1 LSSSTEDTSVPSP
14 IQRFSSRRESLDQS
28 FLSTRLEGAKAY
40 DRIAGYFSSSL
51 LEIAG
56 ETLESVDG
64 PIRIVCN
71 SDLDERDVQTA
82 RAAKHAMRQEWCASN
97 PETFAHDHRERFRRL
112 YALLRGDHLQVKVL
126 PKAKFGLAHGKAG
139 VITRADGSKTSFL
152 GSANSTASAW
162 TSNYELLWEDAS
174 PESVRWV
181 QDEFEALWTHTHA
194 VDLADFVVE
203 DIGRI
208 AERTVIQK
216 VEEWQDDPDPASA
229 AIELP
234 VFREG
239 FGLWEHQKY
248 FVKKA
253 FDAHRKRGGARFVL
267 ADMVGL
273 GKTLQLTLSALLM
286 ALHGDKPILVLAPK
300 TLRWQWQ
307 EEMTELLDM
316 PSAVWNSQKK
326 CWIDENGIE
335 HPSGGHEGI
344 RRCPR
349 RVGIVS
355 QGLITYQSE
364 AATHLQRLEYECI
377 MVDEAHKARR
387 RNRNPFRPTEKP
399 NPNNLMQFL
408 LDVSSKTKSMLLA
421 TATPVQLHALEG
433 WDLLHILAQ
442 GDDSVL
448 GNPWSRWREAD
459 QALDVV
465 MGEKDL
471 PNDDWKLWEWVR
483 NPLPPADEDRT
494 FEILR
499 RSLRL
504 DPEEAVAKG
513 DAWDTLS
520 EPDRHRVRRIANDF
534 ARHHNPFIRHIVR
547 RTREFLETTIDPE
560 TGEPYM
566 DPIEVEL
573 HGESADESIPL
584 PAYLEDAYSHAEKF
598 CSLLGERMQAAG
610 FMQTLLLR
618 RMGSTIYAGQKSAG
632 RILDDWTRVDD
643 PEVEYSEDNNEDN
656 NRTLTAEEESCLHN
670 LVEAL
675 EANRERD
682 PKYQHVVEY
691 LLGRNWL
698 QRGCIIFSQYFE
710 SVWWLASQLSEDD
723 LPDEKIGI
731 YAAREKSGIMQG
743 GEFILRPREDLKQM
757 VRRGELRLLIG
768 TESASEG
775 LNLQRLST
783 LINLDLPW
791 NPTRLEQRK
800 GRIQRIGQQSDTIH
814 VYNMRYRDSVEDRVH
829 ELLSE
834 RMQNLHTLFGQIP
847 DTIETAWKKV
857 AVDKMEEARREID
870 AVPTEHP
877 FEMRYEQI
885 NPVDWESCT
894 DVLEDGARR
903 ERLSE
908 GW

>member
-1 LSSSTEDTSVPSP
+1 M
-14 IQRFSSRRESLDQS
+14 IQRFSSRRENLDRS
-28 FLSTRLEGAKAY
+28 FLATRLEDAKAY

-51 LEIAG
+51 LEVAG

-71 SDLDERDVQTA
+71 SDLDVRDVETA
-82 RAAKHAMRQEWCASN
+82 RAAQQAMRQEWCASN
-97 PETFAHDHRERFRRL
+97 PERFAHDHKERFRRL
-112 YALLRGDHLQVKVL
+112 YALLRSEHLQVKVL
-126 PKAKFGLAHGKAG
+126 PRSKFGLAHGKAG
-139 VITRADGSKTSFL
+139 VITRADASKTSFL
-152 GSANSTASAW
+152 GSANSTAPAW
-162 TSNYELLWEDAS
+162 TSNYEILWEDAS
-174 PESVRWV
+174 PESVQWV
-181 QDEFEALWTHTHA
+181 QEEFDALWSHPCA
-194 VDLADFVVE
+194 MELADFVIE

-208 AERTVIQK
+208 SKRTVIQT
-216 VEEWQDDPDPASA
+216 VEDWREDPEPASA
-229 AIELP
+229 ALELP

-253 FDAHRKRGGARFVL
+253 FDAHRKRAGARFVL

-273 GKTLQLTLSALLM
+273 GKTLQLTLSSLLM

-300 TLRWQWQ
+300 PLLLQWQ

-316 PSAVWNSQKK
+316 PSAVWDSQKK
-326 CWIDENGIE
+326 CWIDENEIE

-355 QGLITYQSE
+355 QGLITHQSE
-364 AATHLQRLEYECI
+364 AATHLQGLEYECVI
-377 MVDEAHKARR
+377 VDEAHKARR

-399 NPNNLMQFL
+399 NPNNLMRFL
-408 LDVSSKTKSMLLA
+408 LDISSETKSMLLA
-421 TATPVQLHALEG
+421 TATPVQLHPLEG
-433 WDLLHILAQ
+433 WDLLYILAQ
-442 GDDSVL
+442 GDHSVL
-448 GNPWSRWREAD
+448 GNPWSRWRDAED
-459 QALDVV
+459 ALNVV
-465 MGEKDL
+465 MGEKAF
-471 PNDDWKLWEWVR
+471 PNDDWKLWEWIR

-499 RSLRL
+499 RSLKME
-504 DPEEAVAKG
+504 PEDAVAKG
-513 DAWDTLS
+513 DAWDDLS
-520 EPDRHRVRRIANDF
+520 RPDRHRVRRIADDF

-547 RTREFLETTIDPE
+547 RTRDFLETTIDPE

-566 DPIEVEL
+566 DPIEVQL
-573 HGESADESIPL
+573 HGESPAESIPL
-584 PAYLEDAYSHAEKF
+584 PAYLEDAYAHAEDF
-598 CSLLGERMQAAG
+598 CTLLGERMQAAG
-610 FMQTLLLR
+610 FMETLLLR
-618 RMGSTIYAGQKSAG
+618 RMGSTIYAGQKTAE
-632 RILDDWTRVDD
+632 RILDGWTRVDD
-643 PEVEYSEDNNEDN
+643 PEAEHSEDDN
-656 NRTLTAEEESCLHN
+656 RILTAEEESCLHN

-675 EANRERD
+675 DANRERD
-682 PKYQHVVEY
+682 PKYQRVVEY
-691 LLGRNWL
+691 LLNRNWL
-698 QRGCIIFSQYFE
+698 ERGCIVFSQYFE
-710 SVWWLASQLSEDD
+710 SVWWLATQLSEGD
-723 LPDEKIGI
+723 LPNEKIGI

-743 GEFILRPREDLKQM
+743 GEFTIRPRDDLKQM

-834 RMQNLHTLFGQIP
+834 RLREIHTLFGQLP
-847 DTIETAWKKV
+847 DVLEDAWIDV
-857 AVDKMEEARREID
+857 AFDRIEEARHLID
-870 AVPTEHP
+870 SVPTEHP

-885 NPVDWESCT
+885 DPVDWESCT
-894 DVLEDGARR
+894 DVLEKGARR

>member
-1 LSSSTEDTSVPSP
+1 V
-14 IQRFSSRRESLDQS
+14 INRFSSRRDNLSDS
-28 FLSTRLEGAKAY
+28 FLSTRLQDATTY
-40 DRIAGYFSSSL
+40 NRIAGYFSSSL
-51 LEIAG
+51 LELAG
-56 ETLESVDG
+56 EALESVNG

-71 SDLDERDVQTA
+71 SDLDARDVETA
-82 RAAKHAMRQEWCASN
+82 RAAQQAMRQEWCASN
-97 PETFAHDHRERFRRL
+97 PEKFAHDHKERFRRL
-112 YALLRGDHLQVKVL
+112 YALLRGEHLQVKVL
-126 PKAKFGLAHGKAG
+126 PKSEFGLAHGKAG
-139 VITRADGSKTSFL
+139 VITLEDGSKTSFL
-152 GSANSTASAW
+152 GSANSTAPAW
-162 TSNYELLWEDAS
+162 SSNYELLWEDTS
-174 PESVRWV
+174 PESVQWV
-181 QDEFEALWTHTHA
+181 QEEFDALWSHPCA
-194 VDLADFVVE
+194 MELADFVIE

-208 AERTVIQK
+208 SRRTVIQT
-216 VEEWQDDPDPASA
+216 VDDWREDPKPASA

-253 FDAHRKRGGARFVL
+253 FDAHRKRSGARFVL

-300 TLRWQWQ
+300 PLLLQWQ

-316 PSAVWNSQKK
+316 PSAVWDSQKK
-326 CWIDENGIE
+326 CWMDENGIE

-355 QGLITYQSE
+355 QGLITHQSE
-364 AATHLQRLEYECI
+364 AATHLQGLEYECVI
-377 MVDEAHKARR
+377 VDEAHKARR

-408 LDVSSKTKSMLLA
+408 LNVSPKTKSMLLA
-421 TATPVQLHALEG
+421 TATPVQLHPLEG
-433 WDLLHILAQ
+433 WDLLYILAQ
-442 GDDSVL
+442 GDPSVL
-448 GNPWSRWREAD
+448 GNRWSRWRDAED
-459 QALDVV
+459 ALDVV

-471 PNDDWKLWEWVR
+471 PDDDWELWEWIR

-499 RSLRL
+499 RSLKM
-504 DPEEAVAKG
+504 DPEDAVAKG
-513 DAWDTLS
+513 SKWDTLS
-520 EPDRHRVRRIANDF
+520 RPDQHRVRRIADDF

-547 RTREFLETTIDPE
+547 RTRDFLETTIDPE

-566 DPIEVEL
+566 DSIEVQL
-573 HGESADESIPL
+573 HGESPDESIPL
-584 PAYLEDAYSHAEKF
+584 PAYLEDAYAHAKDF
-598 CSLLGERMQAAG
+598 CTLLGERMQAAG
-610 FMQTLLLR
+610 FMETLLLR
-618 RMGSTIYAGQKSAG
+618 RMGSTIYAGQKTAE

-643 PEVEYSEDNNEDN
+643 PEAEQHPEDD
-656 NRTLTAEEESCLHN
+656 NRTLTAGEESCLRS

-675 EANRERD
+675 DTNRERD
-682 PKYQHVVEY
+682 PKYQRVVEY
-691 LLGRNWL
+691 LLDRNWL
-698 QRGCIIFSQYFE
+698 DRGCIVFSQYFE
-710 SVWWLASQLSEDD
+710 SVWWLASQLSEGD
-723 LPDEKIGI
+723 LPNEKIGI
-731 YAAREKSGIMQG
+731 YAAREKSGIMQR
-743 GEFILRPREDLKQM
+743 GEFVVRPREDLKQM

-834 RMQNLHTLFGQIP
+834 RLREIHTLFGQLP
-847 DTIETAWKKV
+847 DVLEDAWIDV
-857 AVDKMEEARREID
+857 AFDRIEEARHVID
-870 AVPTEHP
+870 SVPTKHP

-885 NPVDWESCT
+885 DPVDWESCT

-908 GW
+908 GWR